1 MTIGIPAVLQESIER
16 WWERAREVPTLL
28 EAHAALPESRRD
40 ELPRVLAASE
50 FVAAALLQDAGLLS
64 WLSVSASGPSANAE
78 YERLVSHSASVP
90 EAQRLL
96 REWRR
101 REMVRI
107 AWADIA
113 GRADVTA
120 TLAAVSDL
128 ADSCLRA
135 ATCAAQLQMDPLFG
149 RPRNGEAEEVP
160 LIVIAMGKLGGRELN
175 FSSDIDLV
183 LLYAEAGETDGARSL
198 DNSEYFNRL
207 GRELIRLLDA
217 VTEDGFVFRVDMRL
231 RPFGDSGALVVSL
244 AALDDYLQQHGR
256 DWERYA
262 WVKARAV
269 VGEHAFATA
278 TRDFVGSFVY
288 RRYLDFGVFD
298 SLREMKALIS
308 REVTRRDLENH
319 LKLGLGGIRELE
331 FVVQSMQLVRGGNDK
346 RLQSTSLLDVL
357 PLLAGSK
364 LLSKPAVDRLLDAY
378 LVLRKAENAIQM
390 IRDQQTHVLPVD
402 IADRARVALNM
413 GLPDWTSAAA
423 RIDAARADVARLF
436 EALVFGGPDS
446 QRVESAVDMAGWDS
460 GPVAALLEQYRGGA
474 AYRRLDDGARRRVD
488 VILAR
493 LLRAVATRTQP
504 DVVVGRVLRVLEAI
518 GARSS
523 YLALLKEQP
532 PALDRLVDVCALSGF
547 LAGQIADFPLL
558 LDELIDP
565 NAFDEPPSRA
575 SFQRELDARTER
587 LPTDDPE
594 RQVEAL
600 RQFQK
605 VAVFGVAFADL
616 TGRMPLMKVSD
627 RLTDIAE
634 LIIERCMRLAW
645 DQMTQM
651 YGVPYAGSREVRVA
665 VAGYGKLG
673 GIELGYGSDLDLV
686 FLHDSSGENQQTQ
699 GERPL
704 DNAVFFLR
712 LGQRIVHLLTMHS
725 AAGRLYEVDMRLR
738 PNGKGGFLMTGIEAF
753 EQYQLHDAWTWEH
766 QALLRARPVA
776 GDAALCRRFEETRR
790 RVLCAAVERETLRT
804 DVAQMRL
811 RMRRE
816 LSRAGA
822 DEFDIKQDAGGIA
835 DIEFLV
841 QYLVLASAREH
852 PELLTYTDNIRQL
865 EGLAAVGV
873 LESGVAQWLKDAYI
887 DYRTVLHHLSLE
899 GGERVVAASPYA
911 DTRERVKEIWRE
923 TFDASALLAPWQ
935 GPYGGTP
942 PFDRVRVADFKP
954 ALEAAMAEKLQE
966 VERIAVNPDA
976 PTFENTLVALERS
989 GHAFKR
995 VNALYDIWSSN
1006 LNTGDFR
1013 AVEREMGPKI
1023 AAFHDA
1029 IVQNVPLFGR
1039 IEAVYR
1045 QSTGAMGEHWTPV
1058 QKRLCWHYYTSFV
1071 REGARLD
1078 AGAKSRVAAINERL
1092 ASLFAEFSQNLLAEE
1107 AEHVLFLTD
1116 AADLKGLPEAECAAA
1131 AAAAAALGRPNQW
1144 AILNTRSAM
1153 DPFLTHAE
1161 RRDLREIVWRTY
1173 YNRGN
1178 NGGAH
1183 DNKKI
1188 ITEIL
1193 SLRYERARLLGYP
1206 THAHWRLADSMAG
1219 DPIAAMDLLM
1229 RIWPAAVARVREEVA
1244 DMQALATHKIE
1255 AWDYRFY
1262 AEKVRQAKFALD
1274 MNEVKPYLQLE
1285 NLRDGMFWAAGQ
1297 LYGFTFVEVL
1307 GLPVFD
1313 PSVRVWEVKSAGGRH
1328 VGLWYFDPYART
1340 GKNSGAWMSEYRDQD
1355 RLNAGTSPIVS
1366 NNTNFLKSDGAN
1378 PLLISWDDAVTLFHE
1393 FGHALH
1399 ALNSDVDY
1407 PSLSGTHVVRDFV
1420 EFPSQLNENWL
1431 ATPELLSRFALHY
1444 QTGKPMPAALA
1455 AKIKA
1460 AKTFNQGFAT
1470 VEYLAAALV
1479 DMKLHLTEGTVLD
1492 PEAFEFESLRAL
1504 GMPSE
1509 VVMRHRTTQFAHIF
1523 ASDAYSAGYY
1533 SYMWAEV
1540 LDHDAYE
1547 AFVQAGD
1554 PFDKAIAKRLHD
1566 DIMCVGN
1573 GVDPGEAYRRFRG
1586 RDPKIDAL
1594 LRARGFAL
1602 ET

>member
-28 EAHAALPESRRD
+28 EAYAALPESRRD

-113 GRADVTA
+113 GRAAVTA

-135 ATCAAQLQMDPLFG
+135 VTCAAQLQMDPLFG

-183 LLYAEAGETDGARSL
+183 FLYAEAGETDGARSL

-699 GERPL
+699 GDRPL

-873 LESGVAQWLKDAYI
+873 LESGVAQWLKDTYI

-923 TFDASALLAPWQ
+923 TFDASALLAPWR

-1045 QSTGAMGEHWTPV
+1045 QSTGAVGEHWTPV

-1116 AADLKGLPEAECAAA
+1116 AADLKGLPDAECAAA

-1229 RIWPAAVARVREEVA
+1229 RIWPAAVAREREEVA
-1244 DMQALATHKIE
+1244 DMQALATEKIE

-1313 PSVRVWEVKSAGGRH
+1313 PSVRVWEVKSAAGRH

-1355 RLNAGTSPIVS
+1355 RLDAGTSPIVS
-1366 NNTNFLKSDGAN
+1366 NNTNFLKSDGAD

-1492 PEAFEFESLRAL
+1492 PEAFEFETLRAL